1 MLGSGR
7 RLRYG
12 KLFLRSLAPS
22 PPPWFSAAAVGGER
36 GEVRAAAAAASPRPD
51 SRAAGQVLSAPG
63 ASLAASLLCP
73 AVRLP
78 QCTWGVGGRWA
89 PGSGGGGGCG
99 AGQKQPPIQ
108 AAGGPRA
115 PGALRAPGS
124 AMGTF
129 RSSSTAPASCSRIAG
144 ATMIAGSLLLVSAPG
159 GVDGSRGRRP
169 LGSRGRRVLRAGRVP
184 GPGLRGCW
192 VRGGGGCERGQAA
205 DPRAWIGSLWGS
217 RRAQPDSGMKANCFP
232 CSLAAPG
239 EALEMATQLPAHF
252 RVSPPPPP
260 FRGPHPLGAPP
271 WPPAAIPSAGCGA
284 GESRLAAAAAL
295 LQLQCHVGMLLQWE
309 SAGPGRA
316 GPENAG
322 YLGASPSERAPGP
335 PPPSLRLGWVGPG
348 FGTPKKEPRDPL
360 SGAPKAPAPSQAASA
375 LTLEWGKGR
384 AHHKG
389 S

>member
-1 MLGSGR
+1 MVGSGR

-12 KLFLRSLAPS
+12 KLFLHSLSPS
-22 PPPWFSAAAVGGER
+22 PPPLFSAAAVGGEH
-36 GEVRAAAAAASPRPD
+36 GEVRVAAAAASPRPD

-129 RSSSTAPASCSRIAG
+129 TSSSTAPASCSRIAG

-159 GVDGSRGRRP
+159 GVDGSRGRRRRW
-169 LGSRGRRVLRAGRVP
+169 SRGLRARGAGRVA

-192 VRGGGGCERGQAA
+192 VQRGQVASEGRQHTRGLGSGHFEGAA
-205 DPRAWIGSLWGS
+205 EL
-217 RRAQPDSGMKANCFP
+217 
-232 CSLAAPG
+232 
-239 EALEMATQLPAHF
+239 
-252 RVSPPPPP
+252 SPT
-260 FRGPHPLGAPP
+260 
-271 WPPAAIPSAGCGA
+271 
-284 GESRLAAAAAL
+284 
-295 LQLQCHVGMLLQWE
+295 
-309 SAGPGRA
+309 
-316 GPENAG
+316 PE
-322 YLGASPSERAPGP
+322 
-335 PPPSLRLGWVGPG
+335 
-348 FGTPKKEPRDPL
+348 
-360 SGAPKAPAPSQAASA
+360 
-375 LTLEWGKGR
+375 
-384 AHHKG
+384 
-389 S
+389 